1 MEWRNWWLIGI
12 YGPHED
18 DEKLNFLQELH
29 DLRALCNGPFLIARD
44 FNLIYQA
51 MNKKNANLNTAL
63 MGHFGHFLD
72 DVEVKE
78 IPLLGRKYT
87 WFSE

>member
-1 MEWRNWWLIGI
+1 MEGRNSWLIGI

-18 DEKLNFLQELH
+18 DEKLNFLQELR
-29 DLRALCNGPFLIARD
+29 DLRALCNGPVLIARD

-51 MNKKNANLNTAL
+51 MNKKNANLNRAL
-63 MGHFGHFLD
+63 MGHFGHYLD

-78 IPLLGRKYT
+78 IQGRKYT

>member
-1 MEWRNWWLIGI
+1 MEGCNWWLIGI
-12 YGPHED
+12 YGPHAD

-29 DLRALCNGPFLIARD
+29 DWRALCNGPVLIAMD
-44 FNLIYQA
+44 FNFIYQT
-51 MNKKNANLNTAL
+51 MNKKNANLNRAL
-63 MGHFGHFLD
+63 MGHFGHYLD

-87 WFSE
+87 CFSE